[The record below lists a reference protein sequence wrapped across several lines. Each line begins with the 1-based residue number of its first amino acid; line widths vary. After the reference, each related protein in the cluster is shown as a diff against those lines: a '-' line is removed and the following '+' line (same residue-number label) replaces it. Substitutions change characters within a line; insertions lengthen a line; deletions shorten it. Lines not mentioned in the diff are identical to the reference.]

1 MNIEELTSKELLDLY
16 IDFVSLGDGI
26 APEAPDEA
34 KAAYNEALK
43 RGQKKLELWKKGIR
57 LD

>member
-1 MNIEELTSKELLDLY
+1 MKIEELSSKELLDLY
-16 IDFVSLGDGI
+16 IDFVGLGEGI
-26 APEAPDEA
+26 KPEAPEEA

-57 LD
+57 LG